1 MVYTAAAL
9 LGLLASIE
17 TCALLCTPAFSN
29 VRLPVPGFPIS
40 PGAGRASH
48 AASSMPLS
56 RGRRA
61 ALCGAVLS
69 ATAGAGEE
77 DPRRPAAEAEQKQ
90 LDDLRRLAARAQQ
103 QPSAAAVAAIEEVR
117 SLRKELAVKAAA
129 RETIVERVRQLLAV
143 AGRDE
148 RLSAAA
154 MHIAHIHTLTEPSV
168 LYMHAHTYIRCTYV
182 RIHRIYSA
190 CI

>member
-77 DPRRPAAEAEQKQ
+77 DPRRLASEAEQKQ
-90 LDDLRRLAARAQQ
+90 LRREGSTGGSAEQQ
-103 QPSAAAVAAIEEVR
+103 AAAVQ
-117 SLRKELAVKAAA
+117 A
-129 RETIVERVRQLLAV
+129 RVSILLPC
-143 AGRDE
+143 
-148 RLSAAA
+148 LKK
-154 MHIAHIHTLTEPSV
+154 IW
-168 LYMHAHTYIRCTYV
+168 
-182 RIHRIYSA
+182 
-190 CI
+190 